1 MGKVTERKET
11 PDGLRTALDFLTRH
25 HVQNDPES
33 HQVLFYQQVAKSANP
48 AVPRFCDFGPAVKLP
63 VRTMCPAKRQTA
75 KLG

>member
-33 HQVLFYQQVAKSANP
+33 HQMLFYQQVAKSANP
-48 AVPRFCDFGPAVKLP
+48 VVPRFSCFGRSAELP
-63 VRTMCPAKRQTA
+63 D
-75 KLG
+75 